1 MEGGGG
7 GGGGGGGDEGARGG
21 CENLR
26 PPCVPR
32 KVCAPLGPC
41 SPHAAR
47 RGSPTRRFHLIQ
59 SGFLSNHRFLSF
71 PVPDLLP
78 VSSSVN
84 EAETLIAADDHPAP
98 ETHAHSPPNKFVGRS
113 FTAISSS

>member
-7 GGGGGGGDEGARGG
+7 GGGGDGGDEGARGG

-47 RGSPTRRFHLIQ
+47 RGSPTWRFHLIQ

-84 EAETLIAADDHPAP
+84 EAETLIAADA
-98 ETHAHSPPNKFVGRS
+98 RC
-113 FTAISSS
+113 